1 MMGAMPKTLY
11 FPELAKRVRSQR
23 RGLPSLY
30 GDVDFS
36 ARPYRLALDPDD
48 ESSLPGWVADRAELL
63 DDERTIELMST
74 ATMLGDVVADAYAAL
89 MEQQSFKSLI
99 DMLQVACREGI
110 DAVPGAPP
118 ELERFIAAMER
129 QPDWLDMELVH
140 EGARHE
146 RIPQAL
152 VAPFV
157 IRGAFMATFLNT
169 YAALPMALTGAL
181 GGRRAARRVN
191 ETASFFAVTTMPGAL
206 DRYGRGFEAAAMV
219 RLMHSMVRYNALTKS
234 GRWDFDVY
242 GIPIPQVD
250 QMPAGLISVYLLA
263 RRVQANGRSEFNARE
278 RAIVEF
284 ARYRC
289 FLLGLPEELLPTTP
303 AEIIHVMHARAATL
317 RDDFDDEI
325 CGELVRATMS
335 SYLKP
340 TRSLPDRL
348 ADAIEKSYSKFFFNR
363 TFANGDGAAF
373 AALGV
378 AMGPEDHALVALF
391 APLVFGSFLTAR
403 TTSRLPIVGALTDRV
418 VTEVLKQRLASY
430 GKPEFTTDSS
440 KYTPVAKARP
450 ATTWRR
456 VRRAVPRAGR
466 STGLPPKRIRTD
478 LRGFARRTARKR
490 QSPRTGTSARPARSR
505 PRHPTGRFMP
515 SGKSTLPGTTRPCT
529 VARSRA
535 SCGAP
540 MRRTG
545 RSAEL

>member
-1 MMGAMPKTLY
+1 MTTPLH
-11 FPELAKRVRSQR
+11 FPELAERVRSQR
-23 RGLPSLY
+23 DGLPGLY

-152 VAPFV
+152 LAPYV
-157 IRGAFMATFLNT
+157 IRGAFTATFLNT

-206 DRYGRGFEAAAMV
+206 DRHGRGFEAAAMV
-219 RLMHSMVRYNALTKS
+219 RLMHSMVRYNALKRS
-234 GRWDFDVY
+234 GQGDLGVH
-242 GIPIPQVD
+242 GIPIPQAD

-263 RRVQANGRSEFNARE
+263 RQVEASGRSDFDARE
-278 RAIVEF
+278 RAVVEF

-303 AEIIHVMHARAATL
+303 VEIIHVMHARAATL

-363 TFANGDGAAF
+363 TFVNGDSRKS

-378 AMGPEDHALVALF
+378 AMGIEDHALIALF
-391 APLVFGSFLTAR
+391 APLVFGSFWTAR
-403 TTSRLPIVGALTDRV
+403 TAARLPIVGALTDRV
-418 VTEVLKQRLASY
+418 VPEVLKQRLASY
-430 GKPEFTTDSS
+430 GKPEFTTDASQ
-440 KYTPVAKARP
+440 YTPVAAGEAGDGGPR
-450 ATTWRR
+450 
-456 VRRAVPRAGR
+456 RRARG
-466 STGLPPKRIRTD
+466 PP
-478 LRGFARRTARKR
+478 
-490 QSPRTGTSARPARSR
+490 
-505 PRHPTGRFMP
+505 
-515 SGKSTLPGTTRPCT
+515 
-529 VARSRA
+529 
-535 SCGAP
+535 AP
-540 MRRTG
+540 PP
-545 RSAEL
+545 

>member
-63 DDERTIELMST
+63 DDERAIELMST

-89 MEQQSFKSLI
+89 MEQQSLKSLI
-99 DMLQVACREGI
+99 DMLQRACREGL

-118 ELERFIAAMER
+118 ELERFIAAMEQR
-129 QPDWLDMELVH
+129 PDWLDMDLVR

-152 VAPFV
+152 IAPFV

-219 RLMHSMVRYNALTKS
+219 RLMHSMVRYNALKKS
-234 GRWDFDVY
+234 GKWDLDVY

-250 QMPAGLISVYLLA
+250 QMPAGLINIYFLA
-263 RRVQANGRSEFNARE
+263 RQAEAGGRSDFNARE
-278 RAIVEF
+278 RAVVEF

-303 AEIIHVMHARAATL
+303 GEIVKVMHARAATL
-317 RDDFDDEI
+317 RHDFDDEI

-335 SYLKP
+335 AYLKP

-363 TFANGDGAAF
+363 TFLNGDDGASAG
-373 AALGV
+373 LGV
-378 AMGPEDHALVALF
+378 AMGLEDHALVALF
-391 APLVFGSFLTAR
+391 APLVFGSFWAANTA
-403 TTSRLPIVGALTDRV
+403 SRIPIVGALTDRV
-418 VTEVLKQRLASY
+418 VIEVLKQRLASY
-430 GKPEFTTDSS
+430 GKPEFTTDAS
-440 KYTPVAKARP
+440 KYTPVAKAQPVP
-450 ATTWRR
+450 A
-456 VRRAVPRAGR
+456 G
-466 STGLPPKRIRTD
+466 
-478 LRGFARRTARKR
+478 
-490 QSPRTGTSARPARSR
+490 
-505 PRHPTGRFMP
+505 
-515 SGKSTLPGTTRPCT
+515 
-529 VARSRA
+529 
-535 SCGAP
+535 
-540 MRRTG
+540 
-545 RSAEL
+545 